1 MVTWL
6 TRSLIFI
13 VGGAVLAF
21 AVTTKTITYHSTKHG
36 ATLDVHT
43 VGVILLLV
51 GVFDLLLN
59 FGVSMYLRDTGQPLD
74 PYVANPASAALGT
87 PLPVAG
93 QTVTRDLWAT
103 TPNAPVAPVAA
114 PIPQPVYAQPVYP
127 QPAYVQPAQPVY
139 VEPAQPAYVEPHV
152 PTHARPIGET
162 QPIPVDPQL

>member
-21 AVTTKTITYHSTKHG
+21 AVTTRTITYHSTTHG
-36 ATLDVHT
+36 ATMDVRA

-74 PYVANPASAALGT
+74 PYVANPAAAFGA
-87 PLPVAG
+87 PA
-93 QTVTRDLWAT
+93 TVTRQLYAT
-103 TPNAPVAPVAA
+103 TPNVAATPVVQPVA
-114 PIPQPVYAQPVYP
+114 QPG
-127 QPAYVQPAQPVY
+127 Y
-139 VEPAQPAYVEPHV
+139 VEPAHV
-152 PTHARPIGET
+152 PSHARAIHET
-162 QPIPVDPQL
+162 QPIPIDPQA

>member
-21 AVTTKTITYHSTKHG
+21 AVTTRTITYHSPQHG
-36 ATLDVHT
+36 ATMDVRA

-74 PYVANPASAALGT
+74 PYVANPASAALGAPT
-87 PLPVAG
+87 PVG
-93 QTVTRDLWAT
+93 TQTVTRQLWAT
-103 TPNAPVAPVAA
+103 TPNVATPPVAA
-114 PIPQPVYAQPVYP
+114 
-127 QPAYVQPAQPVY
+127 
-139 VEPAQPAYVEPHV
+139 HD
-152 PTHARPIGET
+152 T
-162 QPIPVDPQL
+162 QPIPPAV

>member
-43 VGVILLLV
+43 VGAILLLV

-87 PLPVAG
+87 PA
-93 QTVTRDLWAT
+93 TVTRQLYAT
-103 TPNAPVAPVAA
+103 TPNAAVAPVVA
-114 PIPQPVYAQPVYP
+114 PIP
-127 QPAYVQPAQPVY
+127 QPVY
-139 VEPAQPAYVEPHV
+139 VEPAQPVYVQPAQPVYAQPVHT
-152 PTHARPIGET
+152 PTHARPINET
-162 QPIPVDPQL
+162 QPIPIDPQL